1 LTAGFD
7 SRVDLAAVRT
17 LLSIRGVL
25 AVRALAA
32 EGFDSRAVDFATV
45 RGLLSVRGVLA
56 VRALADAFGSTL
68 LFVETLRLV
77 ATFLFVEA
85 LLFGETL
92 LALVRFEADPL
103 AATTPELLNAP
114 GFGVAATGGCPWLTA
129 TN

>member
-1 LTAGFD
+1 
-7 SRVDLAAVRT
+7 
-17 LLSIRGVL
+17 
-25 AVRALAA
+25 
-32 EGFDSRAVDFATV
+32 
-45 RGLLSVRGVLA
+45 LLSVRGVLA

-85 LLFGETL
+85 LLFVETLLALAFGETL